1 MTNNINPSE
10 SREQDHQTA
19 KLTESELA
27 KVTGGSQSSGA
38 GAGKVKFNS
47 FQISRKVDAASPKFF
62 TWESRR
68 LAS

>member
-1 MTNNINPSE
+1 MATTVNPSE

-19 KLTESELA
+19 ELTESELA

-47 FQISRKVDAASPKFF
+47 FQITRKVDAASPKLF
-62 TWESRR
+62 T
-68 LAS
+68 